1 MKLGK
6 IIYIAAVVI
15 LLVVFVVS
23 AVYVISYFVD
33 SAEQKAEYD
42 ELAGIVESIQKE
54 NPEDTKPTD
63 SAGVPDPN
71 DTASTAPIEDGG
83 ILLEYAP
90 LYEMNDH
97 MVGWLRIE
105 GTNVNYPVMQT
116 PDSRDYYLYRNF
128 NKEYNIRGC
137 LYARESCDIDTPS
150 DNITIYGHNMN
161 DGSMFHDLLD
171 YQFKD
176 FYEEHSLITFD
187 TLTER
192 HTYQIFAVFKTT
204 ATVGEGFSYHRF
216 ENAANQRE
224 FDNFVTTCKRLS
236 FFDTGFTPQ
245 YGDKII
251 CLSTCEYTLENGRFV
266 VAAYRVS

>member
-15 LLVVFVVS
+15 LLVIFLIS
-23 AVYVISYFVD
+23 AAYVIDYFVD
-33 SAEQKAEYD
+33 SAKQKAEYD
-42 ELAGIVESIQKE
+42 ELAGIVESIQRE
-54 NPEDTKPTD
+54 NPEATKQTDPADPSETD
-63 SAGVPDPN
+63 STEP
-71 DTASTAPIEDGG
+71 STEGG
-83 ILLEYAP
+83 ILPEYAP

-97 MVGWLRIE
+97 MAGWLRIE

-128 NKEYNIRGC
+128 DREYNIRGC
-137 LYARESCDIDTPS
+137 LYARESCDINTPS

-171 YQFKD
+171 YQFRD

-204 ATVGEGFSYHRF
+204 ASVGEGFTYHKF

-224 FDNFVTTCKRLS
+224 FDNFVSTCKRLS
-236 FFDTGFTPQ
+236 FFDTGLTPQ